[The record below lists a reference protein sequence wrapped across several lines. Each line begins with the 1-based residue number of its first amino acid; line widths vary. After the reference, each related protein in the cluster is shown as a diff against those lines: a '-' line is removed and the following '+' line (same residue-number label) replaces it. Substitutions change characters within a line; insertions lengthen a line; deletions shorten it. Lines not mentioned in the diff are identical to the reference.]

1 MIDRNESLRDK
12 IATIV
17 QAGYSQR
24 KTSVETAD
32 EIKSKISFLS
42 ILTRLERENA
52 ELRRDV
58 WRWQNEHLRL
68 LAENAELLAANAELI
83 NVCAELSATA
93 DELRAENAEL
103 RREKARL
110 DWLERPQQI
119 THYVNPFRDVVHRT
133 NSGQTLREA
142 IDAAMEAGK

>member
-1 MIDRNESLRDK
+1 VIDRNESLRDQ

-52 ELRRDV
+52 ELREAL
-58 WRWQNEHLRL
+58 N
-68 LAENAELLAANAELI
+68 LAFSIPQMSDAQLGDLI
-83 NVCAELSATA
+83 RNCRKIIGS
-93 DELRAENAEL
+93 
-103 RREKARL
+103 K
-110 DWLERPQQI
+110 P
-119 THYVNPFRDVVHRT
+119 
-133 NSGQTLREA
+133 
-142 IDAAMEAGK
+142 

>member
-1 MIDRNESLRDK
+1 MIDRNESLRDQ

-52 ELRRDV
+52 ELREAL
-58 WRWQNEHLRL
+58 N
-68 LAENAELLAANAELI
+68 LAFSIPQMSDAQLGDLI
-83 NVCAELSATA
+83 RNCRKIIGS
-93 DELRAENAEL
+93 
-103 RREKARL
+103 K
-110 DWLERPQQI
+110 P
-119 THYVNPFRDVVHRT
+119 
-133 NSGQTLREA
+133 
-142 IDAAMEAGK
+142 

>member
-1 MIDRNESLRDK
+1 MIDRNESLRDQ

-52 ELRRDV
+52 ELREAL
-58 WRWQNEHLRL
+58 N
-68 LAENAELLAANAELI
+68 LAFSIPQMSDQQLGDLI
-83 NVCAELSATA
+83 KNCRKV
-93 DELRAENAEL
+93 
-103 RREKARL
+103 
-110 DWLERPQQI
+110 I
-119 THYVNPFRDVVHRT
+119 
-133 NSGQTLREA
+133 NS
-142 IDAAMEAGK
+142 KP

>member
-1 MIDRNESLRDK
+1 MIDRNESLRDQ

-52 ELRRDV
+52 ELREAL
-58 WRWQNEHLRL
+58 N
-68 LAENAELLAANAELI
+68 LAFSIPQMSDRQLGDLI
-83 NVCAELSATA
+83 RNCRKIIGS
-93 DELRAENAEL
+93 
-103 RREKARL
+103 K
-110 DWLERPQQI
+110 P
-119 THYVNPFRDVVHRT
+119 
-133 NSGQTLREA
+133 
-142 IDAAMEAGK
+142 

>member
-1 MIDRNESLRDK
+1 MIDRNESLRDQ

-52 ELRRDV
+52 ELR
-58 WRWQNEHLRL
+58 
-68 LAENAELLAANAELI
+68 
-83 NVCAELSATA
+83 A
-93 DELRAENAEL
+93 D
-103 RREKARL
+103 KARL
-110 DWLERPQQI
+110 EEALKEAAQR
-119 THYVNPFRDVVHRT
+119 FRHSTV
-133 NSGQTLREA
+133 EWE
-142 IDAAMEAGK
+142 DAASHCEEALS